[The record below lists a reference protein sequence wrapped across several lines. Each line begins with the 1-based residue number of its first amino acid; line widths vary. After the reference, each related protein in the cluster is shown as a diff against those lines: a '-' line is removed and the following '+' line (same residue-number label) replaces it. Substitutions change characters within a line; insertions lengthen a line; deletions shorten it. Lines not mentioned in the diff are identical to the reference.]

1 MATSTLQAFETTYTR
16 KQVAF
21 SLGSIFLAY
30 LVYSYYVQ
38 TPGIAAPRIAADL
51 DGMALY
57 AWGVSIPGLGLAF
70 GTILFG
76 KLSDIYGRRSMLLLA
91 LGILVGGAV
100 ACALS
105 PTFIF
110 LIIAR
115 TALSIGQGAVAPI
128 VFSVVGDI
136 YPPAERGKWIGLL
149 NIPTGVF
156 ALTGPPLGGFLV
168 DTLSWRHIFWW
179 GIPLLAITIIATA
192 GMPALIQSVT
202 KKIDFSGIATVAVA
216 STTLILGLS
225 FAGTTYPWG
234 SVEVIGLLA
243 VSALFWIL
251 FLKAESKAEEP
262 ILDLKVLR
270 NRIFLTASG
279 AGFLSFFAITAMM
292 VYYPLMLQ
300 GMQGVSATNS
310 GYIVM
315 PLGLLMSFFGVPVGF
330 LISRTKRYKWMYLV
344 SYALLTA
351 TMSGMV
357 FYDSSTPLIWGILA
371 AIIGGI
377 GFGSIPTINTLVIQC
392 AIPKRLLG
400 VAMGALF
407 FSISMGVAIAPAI
420 LGSAMNIQY
429 NNTLKAT
436 LPAGLDQSS
445 DEATMTSL
453 GNPRVLLSDSAMAS
467 LKERLA
473 PIGLL
478 DETVQSIRS
487 SMDAGLKAVF
497 LIGALAMLAALLL
510 ILTIPEIPIDRVADE

>member
-1 MATSTLQAFETTYTR
+1 MANSTLQAFETTYTR
-16 KQVAF
+16 KQITF
-21 SLGSIFLAY
+21 TLGSIFLSY

-91 LGILVGGAV
+91 LGILTGGAV

-105 PTFIF
+105 PTFMF

-115 TALSIGQGAVAPI
+115 TALSIGHGAVAPI
-128 VFSVVGDI
+128 VFSVVGDV

-149 NIPTGVF
+149 NIPVGVF
-156 ALTGPPLGGFLV
+156 ALAGPPLGGFLV
-168 DTLSWRHIFWW
+168 DSLSWRHIFWW
-179 GIPLLAITIIATA
+179 GIPLLVLTIFATA
-192 GMPALIQSVT
+192 AMPALIQGAP
-202 KKIDFSGIATVAVA
+202 KRIDFQGIAAVAVA

-234 SVEVIGLLA
+234 SIQVIGLLA
-243 VSALFWIL
+243 VSVLFWIL
-251 FLKAESKAEEP
+251 FLKAESMAEEP

-270 NRIFLTASG
+270 NRIFITASG

-300 GMQGVSATNS
+300 GMQGVSATKS

-330 LISRTKRYKWMYLV
+330 LISRTKRYKWMFTA
-344 SYALLTA
+344 SYALLSA
-351 TMSGMV
+351 TMAGMV
-357 FYDSSTPLIWGILA
+357 FYNSGTPLIWGLLA

-400 VAMGALF
+400 VAMGAFF
-407 FSISMGVAIAPAI
+407 FSISMGIAIAPAV

-429 NNTLKAT
+429 NKTLKAT
-436 LPAGLDQSS
+436 LPAELDQSS
-445 DEATMTSL
+445 DQATMTSL

-473 PIGLL
+473 PRGLVE
-478 DETVQSIRS
+478 ETVRSIRA

-497 LIGALAMLAALLL
+497 VIGALAMLLALLL